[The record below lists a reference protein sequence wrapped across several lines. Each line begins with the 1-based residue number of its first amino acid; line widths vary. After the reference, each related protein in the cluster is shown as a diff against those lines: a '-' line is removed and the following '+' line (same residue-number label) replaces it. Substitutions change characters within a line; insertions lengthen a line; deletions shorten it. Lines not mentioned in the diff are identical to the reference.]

1 MMPNPYGSR
10 TVFMIYYFANS
21 FCACRSLIGGGAGER
36 KIEQM
41 TPERGETRTFRTVSV
56 RNVCYIACRFDF
68 TVPIQQRYK
77 IYQHHATIF
86 HYTATKAVK
95 TYDITGQTLCHPPE
109 SGRGRG
115 L

>member
-1 MMPNPYGSR
+1 MPNPYGSR
-10 TVFMIYYFANS
+10 TVDMIYYFANS
-21 FCACRSLIGGGAGER
+21 FRLNRPRVVDWESER
-36 KIEQM
+36 KIEEL
-41 TPERGETRTFRTVSV
+41 TPARDETRTFRTVSV

-68 TVPIQQRYK
+68 AVPIQQRYK